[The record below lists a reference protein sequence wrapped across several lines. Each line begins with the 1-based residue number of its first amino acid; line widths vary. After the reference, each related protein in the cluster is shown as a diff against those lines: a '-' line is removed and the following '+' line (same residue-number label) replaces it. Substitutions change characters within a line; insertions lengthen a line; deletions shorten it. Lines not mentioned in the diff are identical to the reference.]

1 MKIIY
6 LLCILISIP
15 AISFANNDVIAVQR
29 AIKESPFGHHMTL
42 TFTSKADKLTLNRI
56 TVNRGNA
63 KIDCNIDNTKVV
75 MKQAGY
81 YDASV
86 KDSLPIELKFGESW
100 ECAGQVENILE
111 VKIETKEFGVMTYGF

>member
-1 MKIIY
+1 MKMLY

-15 AISFANNDVIAVQR
+15 TISFANDVMTVQR
-29 AIKESPFGHHMTL
+29 SIGETQLGQHMVL
-42 TFTSKADKLTLNRI
+42 EFTSKTDKLTINRI

-63 KIDCNIDNTKVV
+63 KIDCNIDKTKML
-75 MKQAGY
+75 MKKAGY

-86 KDSLPIELKFGESW
+86 KDSLPIEQKFGESW

-111 VKIETKEFGVMTYGF
+111 VNVETKEFGIMTYGF